1 LGRRTQPR
9 KVDAPEYLTSLAPV
23 VAQDELVLGEI
34 EKKNPYS
41 PREYSTETP
50 RHQAGE
56 LREPPVEETA
66 NV

>member
-56 LREPPVEETA
+56 FPEPPVEETA